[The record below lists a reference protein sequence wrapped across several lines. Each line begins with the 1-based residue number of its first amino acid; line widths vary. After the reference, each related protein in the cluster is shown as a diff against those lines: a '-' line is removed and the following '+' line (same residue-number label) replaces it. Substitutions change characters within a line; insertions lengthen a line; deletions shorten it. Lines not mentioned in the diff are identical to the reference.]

1 MRNTALLTVLALVG
15 CGTSEQGGDETTA
28 PREAP
33 AALPAAAMPQPTDAD
48 SLAALTPSPR
58 EVIAAMKAA
67 GLTVAISDLVP
78 DRELST
84 AGMSNNLAAVWTG
97 VLAAD
102 AILTGADSGQ
112 DEFVQRLK
120 AVESG
125 MGQLGAGAG
134 LMATLTDAITR
145 VENGTA
151 SREDFLREFEEV
163 LAMKVP
169 GEGWGPE
176 DDSGILVQAGSW
188 LAGVNLVSKA
198 IVVAQKEGAAQVL
211 LRHGSVVDHFL
222 HYVRVEG
229 PDSAP
234 KSGLET
240 LNQSLLEMGVITRKT
255 ELLTLADAERI
266 HALTEAVFASLV
278 GEVPTEPSSGE

>member
-1 MRNTALLTVLALVG
+1 MRNTAWLTVVALAA
-15 CGTSEQGGDETTA
+15 CGSPEPSDDA
-28 PREAP
+28 SISPREAP
-33 AALPAAAMPQPTDAD
+33 DALPAAAIQQVAEED

-58 EVIAAMKAA
+58 EVIAAMRAA
-67 GLTVAISDLVP
+67 GLSVAISELIP
-78 DRELST
+78 DRQLST
-84 AGMSNNLAAVWTG
+84 EGMNKNLTAVWTG

-102 AILTGADSGQ
+102 AILTGADSDQ
-112 DEFVQRLK
+112 DDFVQRLK
-120 AVESG
+120 AVEAG
-125 MGQLGAGAG
+125 MAQLGAGAG
-134 LMATLTDAITR
+134 LVATLSDAISR

-169 GEGWGPE
+169 GESWGPE
-176 DDSGILVQAGSW
+176 DQSGILVQAGSW

-198 IVVAQKEGAAQVL
+198 IVVAEQEGAAQVL

-240 LNQSLLEMGVITRKT
+240 LNQSLLEMGVITRKA
-255 ELLTLADAERI
+255 ELLTLSDAERI
-266 HALTEAVFASLV
+266 HALTEAVFQSLV
-278 GEVPTEPSSGE
+278 GADAPAPKSAE